1 MPDTPDLIMELNDF
15 ANHCG
20 YFFNACM
27 QDGII
32 ANNGYNCSHPDQDET
47 LGAAIAGAAR
57 SGIRRTPKTS
67 LTAAF

>member
-47 LGAAIAGAAR
+47 
-57 SGIRRTPKTS
+57 GIRRTPKTS